1 MDSYIQHSLL
11 FYRAVTRQ
19 GEVRSLALGDEPA
32 AITPSAKHS
41 TGIISFSPH
50 NKPETRLL
58 IICTAQKRKLR
69 HKEVRSLAHHRK
81 GTAQDR
87 WA

>member
-1 MDSYIQHSLL
+1 M
-11 FYRAVTRQ
+11 
-19 GEVRSLALGDEPA
+19 RSLALGDEPA